1 MQTKGQKPG
10 RPGNEATIL
19 FLLLHANTLI
29 PAHTH
34 THTLH
39 VFTRIHPC
47 ACVYTHV
54 HTYTRIHTYIRTYT
68 HIHTLM
74 WYVCTHV
81 LEPTSI
87 TPNMVD
93 TSGSADPLNVI
104 LSIAY
109 VSTVKLLEDNV
120 GFNNVTYHT
129 LQLDTTTRSTG
140 RKRNLVIHVLV

>member
-1 MQTKGQKPG
+1 M
-10 RPGNEATIL
+10 
-19 FLLLHANTLI
+19 
-29 PAHTH
+29 H

-39 VFTRIHPC
+39 VFTHIHPR
-47 ACVYTHV
+47 ARV
-54 HTYTRIHTYIRTYT
+54 YTRIHTYTRTYT

-74 WYVCTHV
+74 WYVCTRV

-93 TSGSADPLNVI
+93 TSGTADPLNVI
-104 LSIAY
+104 FSITY

-140 RKRNLVIHVLV
+140 RKRSLVIHVLV